1 MNFKTLT
8 FLLFVQASQQQQQ
21 CARIT
26 IRKEVNDLNP
36 QEQQVYRDTIRQ
48 AMRTPDPQQPQFSIW
63 EAAAQLHNSQSG
75 SIHGGGEF
83 FFWHRY
89 FLKTVEVK
97 LQSLNDAFSFPYWNT
112 SNEYAASQWHNSRAL
127 SLSDVSDVLD
137 TRRKLEPYDMTI
149 QQQWTNLLDQSIAT
163 GQGYN
168 YWAPNPQAEYNHGT
182 LHVNTGGRSAPFGEM
197 AQMTAPRDPL
207 FFLHHANMDLLW
219 VQGQQQ
225 WTAKGLPQIGCP
237 LVGNKGPSGLQSPLP
252 GFDGKVL
259 GDVVYTEALCVEYAP
274 MGSTSSPTFRIV
286 STSTSST
293 TSSVVSKAAATLADS
308 SFISQ
313 EQEGPVAAEHESKD
327 VAQSSSSATTST
339 SSINSTP
346 SSSPSTAPIIRAA
359 TLNANTTSCVPLPQ
373 AWMQMMNIQPQ
384 HVEEAVSRCQRVRS
398 EVDAGKVF
406 PAYPLTLVVPP
417 TGSAGALNNQNTV
430 APTGTLSTGATSAPT
445 TGSSLATTPASSIY
459 SSSMGSTTSFLVSA
473 VSFLLLSL
481 CL

>member
-1 MNFKTLT
+1 MNFKTFA
-8 FLLFVQASQQQQQ
+8 FLLLVQASQQQQQQ

-26 IRKEVNDLNP
+26 IRKEVNDLTA
-36 QEQQVYRDTIRQ
+36 QEQQVYRETIRQ

-83 FFWHRY
+83 FFWHRF

-97 LQSLNDAFSFPYWNT
+97 LQVLNEAFSFPYWNT
-112 SNEYAASQWHNSRAL
+112 SNEYAASTWHNSLAL

-163 GQGYN
+163 GQGFN

-207 FFLHHANMDLLW
+207 FYMHHADMDLLW
-219 VQGQQQ
+219 LQGQQQ
-225 WTAKGLPQIGCP
+225 WIAKGLPQIGCP
-237 LVGNKGPSGLQSPLP
+237 LVGNKGPSLLQSPLP

-259 GDVVYTEALCVEYAP
+259 GDAIDTAALCVEYAP

-286 STSTSST
+286 STST
-293 TSSVVSKAAATLADS
+293 TSSAVVSKAAATLADS
-308 SFISQ
+308 AFLSQ
-313 EQEGPVAAEHESKD
+313 GQEGPKAAEPDSKA
-327 VAQSSSSATTST
+327 VAQSSSSATA
-339 SSINSTP
+339 SSATTTINSAP
-346 SSSPSTAPIIRAA
+346 SSPTLPSGNI
-359 TLNANTTSCVPLPQ
+359 TSCVPLPQ

-406 PAYPLTLVVPP
+406 PTYPLTLVAPPP
-417 TGSAGALNNQNTV
+417 TGSAGALNNTGQTTG
-430 APTGTLSTGATSAPT
+430 APTGTLSTGAASAPT
-445 TGSSLATTPASSIY
+445 AGSSPSTTPASSLY
-459 SSSMGSTTSFLVSA
+459 SSSGGSTTSSLVTV